1 MDEHPR
7 PMRVIMSE
15 NKSDKPSR
23 GRHAASA
30 PHSTSN
36 EPQPAIP
43 PVQPTA
49 AMPPVARPPHAAG
62 QQPPIRYASDQVFQP
77 LGSMRPV
84 DMGQAP
90 VIERK
95 RKNKPLKI
103 LGITFGVIIVL
114 LLVAYAGVALYFTD
128 RFMPNS
134 TIGDI
139 NVSLM
144 SAGDAEKALT
154 ASIKDYELSIDGQ
167 GFSLKLNATDAGLS
181 IDEGKVVKDMLSDT
195 NPWAWPFEVRENH
208 DETAKLVATYNGT
221 GLEDA
226 VRTAIATFNESA
238 TQPVNASIAFS
249 EAQAAFVVQP
259 EAVGTAL
266 DADAVV
272 KAADDAVIGLDP
284 QVKLTSEQLLKPTVF
299 STDAKLVAAADS
311 ANTMVKAK
319 LDLVMAG
326 TVAGAVDA
334 SLVSKWVTLADDLTV
349 TLDEGALTAWVDEL
363 AAACNTVGTQRT
375 YTRPDGKAVTVAGG
389 TYGWAVD
396 QDALLI
402 LVKDG
407 VANGTTGSIDIPC
420 SQTGS
425 AYNGAGKQ
433 DWSSRYVDIDLSE
446 QHARFYDASGAIIW
460 ESDIITGKPDGEHDT
475 PSGVYM
481 VNAMASPSKLIGYNG
496 NEKIYETE
504 VQYWMPFVG
513 NYIGLH
519 DADWQPSFGGT
530 MYADGFGSHGCVN
543 LSPSK
548 AAELYGLLSSGDTVV
563 SHW

>member
-1 MDEHPR
+1 
-7 PMRVIMSE
+7 MRVIMSE

-23 GRHAASA
+23 GRHAAGVPHSGDSA
-30 PHSTSN
+30 PH
-36 EPQPAIP
+36 QQIP

-49 AMPPVARPPHAAG
+49 AMPPVAQPPHATG
-62 QQPPIRYASDQVFQP
+62 QQPPMRYASDQVFQP

-84 DMGQAP
+84 DMGQGP
-90 VIERK
+90 VRERK
-95 RKNKPLKI
+95 HKPLKI
-103 LGITFGVIIVL
+103 LGITLGAIVAL
-114 LLVAYAGVALYFTD
+114 LLIAYAGVALYFTD

-134 TIGDI
+134 SIGDI

-144 SAGDAEKALT
+144 SAGDAEKVLAD
-154 ASIKDYELSIDGQ
+154 SIKDYELSIDGQ
-167 GFSLKLNATDAGLS
+167 GFSLKLSATDAGLS
-181 IDEGKVVKDMLSDT
+181 IDEGKVVKDMLSDM
-195 NPWAWPFEVRENH
+195 NPWAWPFELQKDH

-226 VRTAIATFNESA
+226 IRTAVATFNESA
-238 TQPVNASIAFS
+238 TQPTNAAIDFD

-266 DADAVV
+266 DADAVI
-272 KAADDAVIGLDP
+272 KAADDAVAGLDP
-284 QVKLTSEQLLKPTVF
+284 QVKLTSEQLLKPTVL
-299 STDAKLVAAADS
+299 STDPKLTAAADS
-311 ANTMVKAK
+311 ANTMVKA
-319 LDLVMAG
+319 DLELLMAG
-326 TVAGAVDA
+326 TVAGTVDA
-334 SLVSKWVTLADDLTV
+334 SLISQWVTLADDLTV

-363 AAACNTVGTQRT
+363 AAACNTIGTQRT
-375 YTRPDGKAVTVAGG
+375 YTRPDGKVVTVAGG
-389 TYGWAVD
+389 TYGWEVD
-396 QDALLI
+396 KDALLA

-407 VANGTTGSIDIPC
+407 VANGTANTVDIPC
-420 SQTGS
+420 TQTGD

-433 DWSSRYVDIDLSE
+433 DWGSRYVDLDLSE

-460 ESDIITGKPDGEHDT
+460 ETDVITGKPDGEHDT
-475 PSGVYM
+475 PTGVYM
-481 VNAMASPSKLIGYNG
+481 VNQMASPSKLIGYNG

-513 NYIGLH
+513 NYIGFH
-519 DADWQPSFGGT
+519 DADWQTSGFGGT